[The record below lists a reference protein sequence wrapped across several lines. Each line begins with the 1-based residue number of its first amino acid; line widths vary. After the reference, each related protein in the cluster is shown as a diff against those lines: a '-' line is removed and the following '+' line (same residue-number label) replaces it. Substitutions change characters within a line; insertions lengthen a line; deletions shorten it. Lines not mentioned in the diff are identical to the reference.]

1 MLTIRRKFGIVLGFI
16 FILSILFFNL
26 IMDKFFDRNFKD
38 NISKDMSNIYKVSAK
53 NLEDYI
59 AINSI
64 EKEKMLKDDFNN
76 KVLKFIVERV
86 NCQGVFYSLDGEVLA
101 TGIANEKVI
110 DLNILKEM
118 PFSFDL
124 AKNNKSVVDIE
135 SKNGNILGKLSSPI
149 YGKDN
154 ENIGILVLIKDYSN
168 DYLKNRDI
176 KNIVNIIVLIV
187 FLLVFI
193 SIYFLSS
200 AIIRPIIIL
209 KDKLSEISIGSYPE
223 KINKTSKDEIGVL
236 IDSFNNMS
244 EKLKLKDEQEK
255 NIFRNITHELK
266 TPLTNISGYAQIL
279 REDDFNDGEFKNNA
293 LDRIIFESNRMHDLA
308 ISLLD
313 ISKQSSDIKEYAFEE
328 VNLKNI
334 IEELIHLQLPKI
346 KDKNLK
352 IESNISEEYI
362 NGNKQYSRMMFSNL
376 IDNGIKYSSNS
387 TTIAIDLKE
396 IGSNIEFSI
405 LSKGKVIPHEMKEKI
420 FEPFVK
426 VEQKGFSS
434 KDSNGLGLYICRNIV
449 TGHKGTINVNL
460 NGDET
465 KFIVK
470 LPKVNN
476 LEIT

>member
-16 FILSILFFNL
+16 FILSILLFNL
-26 IMDKFFDRNFKD
+26 TMDKFFDENFKD
-38 NISKDMSNIYKVSAK
+38 HISKDMSNIYKISAK

-59 AINSI
+59 IINNI
-64 EKEKMLKDDFNN
+64 EKENMLKDDFNN
-76 KVLKFIVERV
+76 KVMKFIVERV

-101 TGIANEKVI
+101 IGITNEKVI
-110 DLNILKEM
+110 DLNILNEI

-154 ENIGILVLIKDYSN
+154 ENIGVLVLIKDYTSE
-168 DYLKNRDI
+168 YLRNKDI
-176 KNIVNIIVLIV
+176 KNLINVIVLIL
-187 FLLVFI
+187 FLVIFI

-200 AIIRPIIIL
+200 AIIKPIIIL
-209 KDKLSEISIGSYPE
+209 KDKISQISVGNYPE
-223 KINKTSKDEIGVL
+223 KINKTSKDEIGIL
-236 IDSFNNMS
+236 IDNFNIMS
-244 EKLKLKDEQEK
+244 EKLKFKDEREK

-279 REDDFNDGEFKNNA
+279 REDDFNDEEFKNNA
-293 LDRIIFESNRMHDLA
+293 LDRIIFESNRMHDLV

-313 ISKQSSDIKEYAFEE
+313 ISKQSSDIEEYTFEE

-334 IEELIHLQLPKI
+334 IEELIHLQLPKV
-346 KDKNLK
+346 KDKNLN
-352 IESNISEEYI
+352 IECNINEESI
-362 NGNKQYSRMMFSNL
+362 AGNKQYLRMMLSNL
-376 IDNGIKYSSNS
+376 IDNGVKYSNKN
-387 TTIAIDLKE
+387 TTIEINLKQ
-396 IGSNIEFSI
+396 IGSNVEFSI
-405 LSKGKVIPHEMKEKI
+405 SSNGKVIPCEMKEKI

-426 VEQKGFSS
+426 VEEKGFSS

-449 TGHKGTINVNL
+449 TGHKGTINVDL
-460 NGDET
+460 NRDET
-465 KFIVK
+465 KFIVR

-476 LEIT
+476 LETT